1 MRSDGQSEAESSPEG
16 NYLPEKMRARGGS
29 QVSGAGGL
37 FAMNNEVGR
46 MDLQCRKDLP
56 SPRHGSGERGTD
68 PKSPPKSVRFTEED
82 EFIEKTSAKKKN
94 QVK

>member
-1 MRSDGQSEAESSPEG
+1 MLSIKMRGDGQNEAESSPDG

-46 MDLQCRKDLP
+46 MDL
-56 SPRHGSGERGTD
+56 
-68 PKSPPKSVRFTEED
+68 
-82 EFIEKTSAKKKN
+82 
-94 QVK
+94 

>member
-1 MRSDGQSEAESSPEG
+1 MRGDGQSEAESSPEG

-29 QVSGAGGL
+29 QASGAGGL

-46 MDLQCRKDLP
+46 MDLQCGKDLP
-56 SPRHGSGERGTD
+56 SPGHGSGERGTD